1 MPESTIVVR
10 VDEEL
15 KAAFSDAAKAADRTT
30 SQLVRD
36 FMRDYIEERAGRTE
50 YDAWYRKK
58 VEAGLRAARQGS
70 VKSGDEVE
78 RLFAARRA
86 ETRRKLARNRK

>member
-58 VEAGLRAARQGS
+58 VEAGLRAAR
-70 VKSGDEVE
+70 
-78 RLFAARRA
+78 
-86 ETRRKLARNRK
+86 